1 VSVGEAALT
10 TDPALAIGRAGAAG
24 VAEVR
29 AAAQALGAVMD
40 RLDPA
45 VVTVDDAMAMLE
57 VFTQIERMGAAG
69 KTVIAKRATDSE
81 RLLRHKGYRDGV
93 DYLARATDSTV
104 GEAVAVLAT
113 ANALEGLDATT
124 DAVKAGGMSPRRAVA
139 VAAAARANP
148 DTEQEMLA
156 IAETGSLREVQ
167 ERSRQICRDASTE
180 TDEQR
185 AVRLRRR
192 RSVRHGIDA
201 DSGEGWGRWRLPP
214 AEHAELVAE
223 LNRHKQVFFDD
234 ARRKGCREGDD
245 AYLADA
251 LVDLA
256 RHPANPTR
264 SSTPD
269 TGDPGPDGPSGPG
282 PGAFGGGDEDGTSEP
297 GWRATGRTR
306 WNQKV
311 LVRVDDSAA
320 QRGHPVAGERCE
332 IAHVGPISAAEVRDL
347 LASDAAKAVV
357 VTDPHDHTHVVAVAH
372 LGHQPLDPATLLRDL
387 RAAVDARGVDVA
399 ALVHTGRHPTA
410 AQTTAIE
417 WLSGGHCQ
425 IHGCTSGTGRLEI
438 DHIEPWADTHRTEL
452 HQLALLCG
460 HHHDLKTHHHWTVG
474 PLHPNGTRHLTP
486 PPPPEPPGD
495 PPPGSDPPD
504 TSTTDPNPPDT
515 S

>member
-40 RLDPA
+40 RLDPL

-148 DTEQEMLA
+148 DTEQEMLV

-167 ERSRQICRDASTE
+167 ERSRQICRDASAE

-214 AEHAELVAE
+214 AEHADLVAE

-256 RHPANPTR
+256 RHPASALPATDADADAHN
-264 SSTPD
+264 
-269 TGDPGPDGPSGPG
+269 GDALVGAPS
-282 PGAFGGGDEDGTSEP
+282 A
-297 GWRATGRTR
+297 GRTR

-311 LVRVDDSAA
+311 LVRVDGTAA
-320 QRGHPVAGERCE
+320 QRGHPLAGERCE
-332 IAHVGPISAAEVRDL
+332 IAGVGPISGTEVRDL

-357 VTDPHDHTHVVAVAH
+357 VTDPDDHNQIQAIAH
-372 LGHQPLDPATLLRDL
+372 LGRAPLDPATLLRDL

-399 ALVHTGRHPTA
+399 SLVHRGRQPTA
-410 AQTTAIE
+410 AQVTAIE
-417 WLSGGHCQ
+417 WISGGRSQ
-425 IHGCTSGTGRLEI
+425 IRGSTGGNGRLEI
-438 DHIEPWADTHRTEL
+438 DHEPPWEQTHRTVLSEL
-452 HQLALLCG
+452 TLATG
-460 HHHDLKTHHHWTVG
+460 HEHDLKTYQGWTLG
-474 PLHPNGTRHLTP
+474 PLGTDGKRDLVP
-486 PPPPEPPGD
+486 PPPANPPPEPPDSG
-495 PPPGSDPPD
+495 
-504 TSTTDPNPPDT
+504 
-515 S
+515 

>member
-1 VSVGEAALT
+1 VSVGEAPFT
-10 TDPALAIGRAGAAG
+10 TDPALATGPVGPAGL
-24 VAEVR
+24 AEVR
-29 AAAQALGAVMD
+29 AAAEGLGAVMD
-40 RLDPA
+40 RLDPS

-104 GEAVAVLAT
+104 GEAAAVLAT
-113 ANALEGLDATT
+113 ADALEGLDATT

-185 AVRLRRR
+185 AARLRRR

-223 LNRHKQVFFDD
+223 LNHRKQVFFDA
-234 ARRKGCREGDD
+234 ARRAKRREGDD
-245 AYLADA
+245 TYLADA

-256 RHPANPTR
+256 RHPASARPAPGSADADAAN
-264 SSTPD
+264 
-269 TGDPGPDGPSGPG
+269 GDALVGAPS
-282 PGAFGGGDEDGTSEP
+282 A
-297 GWRATGRTR
+297 GRTR

-311 LVRVDDSAA
+311 LVRVDGTAA
-320 QRGHPVAGERCE
+320 QRGHPLAGERCE
-332 IAHVGPISAAEVRDL
+332 IAGVGPISGAEVRDL

-357 VTDPHDHTHVVAVAH
+357 VTDPDDHNQIQAIAH
-372 LGHQPLDPATLLRDL
+372 LGRAPLDRHAPPRPSC
-387 RAAVDARGVDVA
+387 RRRRSRRRR
-399 ALVHTGRHPTA
+399 RHP
-410 AQTTAIE
+410 
-417 WLSGGHCQ
+417 
-425 IHGCTSGTGRLEI
+425 R
-438 DHIEPWADTHRTEL
+438 
-452 HQLALLCG
+452 
-460 HHHDLKTHHHWTVG
+460 
-474 PLHPNGTRHLTP
+474 
-486 PPPPEPPGD
+486 
-495 PPPGSDPPD
+495 PPGSPADRRAGDGHRVDLWWPLPDQGQRRWQRAPRDRPRTTVGAHPPHRAERAHPGHRPRARSQD
-504 TSTTDPNPPDT
+504 VPGLEPRASRTRRQTRPRPAATRQPTTRAARQRMTWLGAAVGRLD
-515 S
+515 

>member
-1 VSVGEAALT
+1 VSVGEVALNT
-10 TDPALAIGRAGAAG
+10 YPALAGRAGPAG
-24 VAEVR
+24 LGEVR
-29 AAAQALGAVMD
+29 AAAQSLGAVMD

-81 RLLRHKGYRDGV
+81 RLLRHKGYRDGI

-113 ANALEGLDATT
+113 ADALEGLDATT

-156 IAETGSLREVQ
+156 IAETASLREVQ

-185 AVRLRRR
+185 AARLRRR

-223 LNRHKQVFFDD
+223 LNRRKQVFFDA
-234 ARRKGCREGDD
+234 ARRARRHEGDD

-256 RHPANPTR
+256 RHPACARPAPG
-264 SSTPD
+264 SAD
-269 TGDPGPDGPSGPG
+269 ADAVDPLE
-282 PGAFGGGDEDGTSEP
+282 GAP
-297 GWRATGRTR
+297 AAGRTR

-311 LVRVDDSAA
+311 LVRVDGTAA
-320 QRGHPVAGERCE
+320 ERGHPLTGERCE
-332 IAHVGPISAAEVRDL
+332 IAGVGPISGTEVRDM
-347 LASDAAKAVV
+347 LASDAVKAVV
-357 VTDPHDHTHVVAVAH
+357 VTDPDDHNQIQAIAH
-372 LGHQPLDPATLLRDL
+372 LGRAPLDPATLLYDL
-387 RAAVDARGVDVA
+387 RAEVDARGVDVA
-399 ALVHTGRHPTA
+399 SLVHRGRQPTA
-410 AQTTAIE
+410 AQVTAIE
-417 WLSGGHCQ
+417 WISGGRSQ
-425 IHGCTSGTGRLEI
+425 IRGSTGGDGRLEI
-438 DHIEPWADTHRTEL
+438 DHEPPWEQTHRTVLSEL
-452 HQLALLCG
+452 TLATG
-460 HHHDLKTHHHWTVG
+460 HEHDLKTYEGWSLG
-474 PLHPNGTRHLTP
+474 PLGPDGKRDLIPPVRIHPQRG
-486 PPPPEPPGD
+486 
-495 PPPGSDPPD
+495 DPPD
-504 TSTTDPNPPDT
+504 TG
-515 S
+515 

>member
-40 RLDPA
+40 RLDPL

-81 RLLRHKGYRDGV
+81 RLLRHKGFKDGV

-167 ERSRQICRDASTE
+167 ERSRQICRDASAE

-311 LVRVDDSAA
+311 LVRVDGTAA

-332 IAHVGPISAAEVRDL
+332 IAGVGPISGTEVRDL
-347 LASDAAKAVV
+347 LASDAVKAVV
-357 VTDPHDHTHVVAVAH
+357 VTDPDDHNQIQAIAH
-372 LGHQPLDPATLLRDL
+372 LGRAPLDPATLLRDL

-399 ALVHTGRHPTA
+399 SLVHRGRQPTA
-410 AQTTAIE
+410 AQVTAIE
-417 WLSGGHCQ
+417 WISGGRSQ
-425 IHGCTSGTGRLEI
+425 IRGSTGGNGRLEI
-438 DHIEPWADTHRTEL
+438 DHEPPWEQTHRTVLSEL
-452 HQLALLCG
+452 TLATG
-460 HHHDLKTHHHWTVG
+460 HEHDLKTYQGWTFGSLG
-474 PLHPNGTRHLTP
+474 PDGKRDLISPVRTHP
-486 PPPPEPPGD
+486 
-495 PPPGSDPPD
+495 PPD
-504 TSTTDPNPPDT
+504 TGS
-515 S
+515 